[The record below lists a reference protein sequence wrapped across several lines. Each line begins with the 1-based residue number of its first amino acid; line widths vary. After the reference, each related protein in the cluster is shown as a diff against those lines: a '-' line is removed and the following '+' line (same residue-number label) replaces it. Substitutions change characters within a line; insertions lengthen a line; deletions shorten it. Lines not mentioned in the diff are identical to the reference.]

1 MNFVYIKERSNCTTV
16 PRLLSVIVDVE
27 IVADT

>member
-1 MNFVYIKERSNCTTV
+1 MNLASVKERSNCTTV
-16 PRLLSVIVDVE
+16 PRLLSLIVDVE